1 MATIYQDFSKLR
13 SFLPTLRVEE
23 LKGIIRTINSYF
35 HVAARLTGKKDELI
49 LRIESYLQEAIN
61 QAKYDNYDHVRAAIY
76 RYCREPYIPTY
87 HRTSVSGSTPNY
99 NPASQSTSSAGLR
112 ANAPVIDLGPVQ
124 SAQHIHHQHQQQ
136 QPGKADPVFGSTST
150 PSMMRG
156 YPIKTPSNGSNQIY
170 NSATGQPFPAKPQPY
185 SNNSTIFNSRNLPIC
200 FERSPFYRVD
210 SAASSLAICHR
221 AAQND
226 RKSVPLSLI
235 LSPEQRAKLTQ
246 TTANPTG
253 SQYQLRM
260 FSTSEAYY
268 QHPGYPSTSATNT
281 SSNNSTPALI
291 EFPTTIEIKLNT
303 CSITS
308 NLKGIKKQ
316 PGTAPPPNLAS
327 VPGRNGAGLALDLKD
342 GRPNQIEIAYSNSDK
357 RFFFVIYL
365 VEYYGVYGLMK
376 NLKANRKRGL
386 NQVLQEII
394 ASSSDD
400 DVITSAS
407 EITLKDPVVF
417 TRIKTPIRSTRC
429 KHLQCFDA
437 EFFYTMME
445 QTPTWLCPVCN
456 SKLKNEE
463 ISVDEYFESILK
475 ATPSSID
482 TVIIEADGKWHDER
496 YDYGTSTKK
505 RSPQSVMSIES
516 GGSRPSASTSS
527 GAGHH
532 HHHQHGDDNSKK
544 RKAPVLELVESDNDQ
559 QAEDDD
565 DEDDEDDED
574 EGSTQDEVQHPKRSR
589 NFKRHK
595 AFGHSADCVIDLTL
609 DDD

>member
-1 MATIYQDFSKLR
+1 MATIYQDFSLTESLKSNNPALPTACPLPQKLR
-13 SFLPTLRVEE
+13 SFLPTLRVE
-23 LKGIIRTINSYF
+23 NSKESSERSTATSTLLLDSPERK
-35 HVAARLTGKKDELI
+35 VSNELI

-417 TRIKTPIRSTRC
+417 TRIKTPIG
-429 KHLQCFDA
+429 QQD
-437 EFFYTMME
+437 
-445 QTPTWLCPVCN
+445 
-456 SKLKNEE
+456 NEE

>member
-235 LSPEQRAKLTQ
+235 LSTEQRAKLTQ

-386 NQVLQEII
+386 NQVLQEI
-394 ASSSDD
+394 
-400 DVITSAS
+400 
-407 EITLKDPVVF
+407 
-417 TRIKTPIRSTRC
+417 
-429 KHLQCFDA
+429 
-437 EFFYTMME
+437 
-445 QTPTWLCPVCN
+445 CN